1 MFKHLIHK
9 PNRLQARIVSG
20 SVVLLS
26 GSTLATAINFAY
38 NIAVA
43 RFLGPDGFGQATAVY
58 TILTLLASVT
68 LSFQIISAK
77 IVAQQPSLEAKSAGY
92 RGFQRAA
99 WGCGV
104 FVALMILLF
113 RRSIA
118 DYLNL
123 PSPLLIGIIA
133 LGIAF
138 YIPLGSRRGYL
149 QGAYGFRRLATNL
162 VIEGAVRLGG
172 SLLLIGLGFGVT
184 GVIAANSAAVAVA
197 YFAIV
202 PHLAPRIP
210 NPIAFVHA
218 FREMTQALV
227 FFAGQ
232 VLINNCDIVLVKHF
246 FESREAGL
254 YAAVAMV
261 GRVIFTFSQSVVN
274 SMFPLVAG
282 SKEEDRRDFR
292 VIATALLLVL
302 GIGCAIALGLRITPE
317 WVWTTFLG
325 SSFEIAGP
333 HGLSYLLALYAI
345 TSVIYS
351 LSAVVITFEMSYKI
365 ANTSWIQLAFSG
377 VVIGGICLFH
387 SSLREVIL
395 VQLVLM
401 VVLLVLVA
409 LPFLITSLTG
419 SDATE
424 HAGAF
429 GPARLIREVSEDEI
443 ISEFLKSDFY
453 RPIFQQYKEHVG
465 GIVMNPNLRDPG
477 ENTRRRA
484 LFLIRHLSLWNEIPA
499 DTRWYEIEM
508 TESRLGQIRVFPRAQ
523 WRRIGRGNFWITG
536 IASRIND
543 LLNARQG
550 ADDSSFL
557 NKIVA
562 IRDRF
567 IENSGPLGSVI
578 LIGVN
583 ASGPLT
589 LLDGNH
595 RLVAAILA
603 SGNKVK
609 NLRFLCG
616 LSPRMRECCWHNTN
630 LTTLFH
636 YGRNVAKNALV
647 RPTFELE
654 KLLWQSGPPP
664 ADAPTLPPEE
674 QDIQKMQDEGEEN
687 MMISSRRVMVMRL
700 PEAPGGKQGRL
711 FLRDLQTRMDADRPR
726 VVLDCSSVLHLDKA
740 AVNLLFCC
748 LEEAMKRNGDVKLAV
763 LPPGS
768 ENTLEITGANRIF
781 EIYDTTAEAVDGFRP
796 YQVGSRP
803 SPDILSASPGVESE
817 SAA

>member
-1 MFKHLIHK
+1 MLKHLIHK

-20 SVVLLS
+20 SVILLS
-26 GSTLATAINFAY
+26 GSGLATAINFAY

-99 WGCGV
+99 WGCGI

-113 RRSIA
+113 RRPIS

-123 PSPLLIGIIA
+123 PSPVLIGIIA
-133 LGIAF
+133 IGIAF
-138 YIPLGSRRGYL
+138 YVPLGSRRGYL

-172 SLLLIGLGFGVT
+172 SLLLIGVGFGVT
-184 GVIAANSAAVAVA
+184 GVIAANSAAVAIA

-202 PHLAPRIP
+202 PHLAHRIP
-210 NPIAFVHA
+210 NPIAFAHA

-282 SKEEDRRDFR
+282 SREEDRRDFR

-302 GIGCAIALGLRITPE
+302 GIGCAIALGLRVTPG
-317 WVWTTFLG
+317 WIWTTFLG
-325 SSFEIAGP
+325 SRFEIAGP

-351 LSAVVITFEMSYKI
+351 LSAVIITFEMSYKI

-377 VVIGGICLFH
+377 VVIGGICVFH
-387 SSLREVIL
+387 SSLRQVIL

-401 VVLLVLVA
+401 AFLLVLVA
-409 LPFLITSLTG
+409 LPFLINSLTG

-424 HAGAF
+424 HAGTF
-429 GPARLIREVSEDEI
+429 GPARLLREVSEDEI

-453 RPIFQQYKEHVG
+453 RPIFQQYRQSLGE
-465 GIVMNPNLRDPG
+465 IVLNPNLSDPR
-477 ENTRRRA
+477 ENSRRRA
-484 LFLIRHLSLWNEIPA
+484 LFLVRHLSLWNEIPT
-499 DTRWYEIEM
+499 DTRWYEVEM

-523 WRRIGRGNFWITG
+523 WRRVGKGNFWITG
-536 IASRIND
+536 IAARID
-543 LLNARQG
+543 ALLNAREDG
-550 ADDSSFL
+550 DDSQFL
-557 NKIVA
+557 AKIAA

-567 IENSGPLGSVI
+567 IEDSGPLGSVI
-578 LIGVN
+578 LIGVDAN
-583 ASGPLT
+583 GPLT

-603 SGNKVK
+603 SGNKVQ

-616 LSPRMRECCWHNTN
+616 LSPKMRDCCWHNTN

-647 RPTFELE
+647 RPAAELE
-654 KLLWQSGPPP
+654 RLLQQAEPSPEDPS
-664 ADAPTLPPEE
+664 ALPPDEE
-674 QDIQKMQDEGEEN
+674 DIQKMQEEGEGN
-687 MMISSRRVMVMRL
+687 MTISTRKVMVVRL
-700 PEAPGGKQGRL
+700 LEEPGGKQGRQ
-711 FLRDLQTRMDADRPR
+711 FLRELQARMDADRPR
-726 VVLDCSSVLHLDKA
+726 VVLDCSGVLQLDKA

-748 LEEAMKRNGDVKLAV
+748 LEEAMKRNGDVKLAGLPLGAAPV
-763 LPPGS
+763 LGIS
-768 ENTLEITGANRIF
+768 GASRIF
-781 EIYDTTAEAVDGFRP
+781 EIYGTAAEAVDSFQP
-796 YQVGSRP
+796 FQVGPRP
-803 SPDILSASPGVESE
+803 SPGILAASPGVESE

>member
-1 MFKHLIHK
+1 MFKNLIHK

-20 SVVLLS
+20 SFVLLS

-38 NIAVA
+38 NITVA
-43 RFLGPDGFGQATAVY
+43 RFLGPNGFGQATAVY

-99 WGCGV
+99 WVCGI

-113 RRSIA
+113 RSSIA

-123 PSPLLIGIIA
+123 PSPVLIGIIA
-133 LGIAF
+133 IGIAF
-138 YIPLGSRRGYL
+138 YVPLGSRRGYL

-184 GVIAANSAAVAVA
+184 GVITANSAAVAVA

-202 PHLAPRIP
+202 PRLAPRIP
-210 NPIAFVHA
+210 NPVAFAHA

-282 SKEEDRRDFR
+282 STEEDRRDFR

-302 GIGCAIALGLRITPE
+302 GIGCAIALGLRVTPD
-317 WVWTTFLG
+317 WVWTAFLG
-325 SSFEIAGP
+325 SRFEIAGP

-387 SSLREVIL
+387 SSLRQVIL

-401 VVLLVLVA
+401 TLLLVLVA

-419 SDATE
+419 SDVTE
-424 HAGAF
+424 DVGSF
-429 GPARLIREVSEDEI
+429 GPARLLREVSEDEV

-453 RPIFQQYKEHVG
+453 RPIFQQYKEALG
-465 GIVMNPNLRDPG
+465 RIVLHPNLSDPQ
-477 ENTRRRA
+477 ENARRRA
-484 LFLIRHLSLWNEIPA
+484 LFLVRHLSLWNEIPA
-499 DTRWYEIEM
+499 GTRWYEIEM

-523 WRRIGRGNFWITG
+523 WRRIGKGNFWITE
-536 IASRIND
+536 IASRLD
-543 LLNARQG
+543 ALLNARRDE
-550 ADDSSFL
+550 DDSQFL
-557 NKIVA
+557 AKLAA

-567 IENSGPLGSVI
+567 TGDSGPLGSVI

-583 ASGPLT
+583 ESGPLT

-595 RLVAAILA
+595 RLVGAMLA
-603 SGNKVK
+603 SGKVR

-616 LSPRMRECCWHNTN
+616 FSPKMRECCWHNTN

-636 YGRNVAKNALV
+636 YGRNVAKNAFV
-647 RPTFELE
+647 RPASELE
-654 KLLWQSGPPP
+654 KLLPQSGPPLV
-664 ADAPTLPPEE
+664 DASTPPPEE
-674 QDIQKMQDEGEEN
+674 EDIQKAQEEGEEN
-687 MMISSRRVMVMRL
+687 MMISARRVMVMRL

-711 FLRDLQTRMDADRPR
+711 FLRELQTRMDADRPR

-740 AVNLLFCC
+740 AVHLLFCC
-748 LEEAMKRNGDVKLAV
+748 LEEAMKRNGDIKLAAV
-763 LPPGS
+763 PSGS
-768 ENTLEITGANRIF
+768 ENTLEITGASRIF
-781 EIYDTTAEAVDGFRP
+781 EIYATADEAVDGFRP
-796 YQVGSRP
+796 YQVGARS
-803 SPDILSASPGVESE
+803 SPDILAASSGVESE